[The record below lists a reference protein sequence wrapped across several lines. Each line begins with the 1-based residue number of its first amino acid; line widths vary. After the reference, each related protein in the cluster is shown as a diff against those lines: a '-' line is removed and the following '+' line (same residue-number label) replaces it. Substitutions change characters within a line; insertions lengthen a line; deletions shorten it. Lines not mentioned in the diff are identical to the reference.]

1 MDYVAS
7 QLEGN
12 KMTVFLTAF
21 LWTLIVIA
29 CIVII
34 PAFIFTAIDIIFD
47 IDIDL
52 FIHLELLHTL
62 TVFPIMLGFIYLRFN
77 IQKRDEIDFHFF
89 EFNEYEEK
97 LIRKM
102 GYRFEE
108 DIDFYEVQNIFGIKR
123 DRVSCTTTVHNKRS
137 GDSSVCLKK
146 K

>member
-1 MDYVAS
+1 
-7 QLEGN
+7 
-12 KMTVFLTAF
+12 MTVFLTAF

-34 PAFIFTAIDIIFD
+34 PTFIFTLIDIIFD

-62 TVFPIMLGFIYLRFN
+62 TVFPIMLGFIYLRFK
-77 IQKRDEIDFHFF
+77 IQKRDEMNFYFF

-97 LIRKM
+97 LIRKI

-108 DIDFYEVQNIFGIKR
+108 DIDFYEVQNIFGAKR
-123 DRVSCTTTVHNKRS
+123 DRVSCTTTVHLN
-137 GDSSVCLKK
+137 
-146 K
+146 

>member
-137 GDSSVCLKK
+137 GNSSVCLKK

>member
-1 MDYVAS
+1 
-7 QLEGN
+7 
-12 KMTVFLTAF
+12 MTVFLTAF
-21 LWTLIVIA
+21 LWILIIMA

-77 IQKRDEIDFHFF
+77 IQKRDEMNFHFF

-97 LIRKM
+97 LIKKM

-108 DIDFYEVQNIFGIKR
+108 DIDFYEIQNIFGAKR
-123 DRVSCTTTVHNKRS
+123 DRVSCTTTVY
-137 GDSSVCLKK
+137 KK
-146 K
+146 AK

>member
-1 MDYVAS
+1 
-7 QLEGN
+7 
-12 KMTVFLTAF
+12 MTVFLTAF
-21 LWTLIVIA
+21 LWILIIMA

-77 IQKRDEIDFHFF
+77 IQKRDETDFCFF

-97 LIRKM
+97 LIKKM

-108 DIDFYEVQNIFGIKR
+108 DIDFYEEQNIFGAKR
-123 DRVSCTTTVHNKRS
+123 DRVSCTTTVY
-137 GDSSVCLKK
+137 KK
-146 K
+146 AK

>member
-1 MDYVAS
+1 
-7 QLEGN
+7 
-12 KMTVFLTAF
+12 MTVFLTAF

-34 PAFIFTAIDIIFD
+34 PAFIFTLIDIIFD
-47 IDIDL
+47 VDIDF

>member
-1 MDYVAS
+1 
-7 QLEGN
+7 
-12 KMTVFLTAF
+12 MTVFLTAF
-21 LWTLIVIA
+21 LWILIIMA

-62 TVFPIMLGFIYLRFN
+62 TVFPIMLGFIYLRFK
-77 IQKRDEIDFHFF
+77 IQKRDEMDFYFF

-108 DIDFYEVQNIFGIKR
+108 DIDFHEVQNIFGTKR
-123 DRVSCTTTVHNKRS
+123 DRVSCTTTVYNKRS

>member
-1 MDYVAS
+1 
-7 QLEGN
+7 
-12 KMTVFLTAF
+12 MTVFLTAF

-34 PAFIFTAIDIIFD
+34 PAFIFTLIDIIFD
-47 IDIDL
+47 VDIDF

-62 TVFPIMLGFIYLRFN
+62 TVFPIMLGFIFLRFN
-77 IQKRDEIDFHFF
+77 IQKRDEMNFYFF

-97 LIRKM
+97 LIKKM

-108 DIDFYEVQNIFGIKR
+108 DIDFYEVQNVFGAKR
-123 DRVSCTTTVHNKRS
+123 DRVSCTTTVYNNRS
-137 GDSSVCLKK
+137 GDSRLCLKK

>member
-1 MDYVAS
+1 
-7 QLEGN
+7 
-12 KMTVFLTAF
+12 MTVFLTAF

-34 PAFIFTAIDIIFD
+34 PAFIFMAIDIIFD

-77 IQKRDEIDFHFF
+77 IQKRDEMDFYFF

-97 LIRKM
+97 LIKKM

-108 DIDFYEVQNIFGIKR
+108 DIDFYEVQNVFGAKR
-123 DRVSCTTTVHNKRS
+123 DRVSCTTTVYNNRS
-137 GDSSVCLKK
+137 GDSRLCLKK

>member
-1 MDYVAS
+1 
-7 QLEGN
+7 
-12 KMTVFLTAF
+12 MTLFLTAF
-21 LWTLIVIA
+21 LWSLIIIA

>member
-1 MDYVAS
+1 
-7 QLEGN
+7 
-12 KMTVFLTAF
+12 MTLFLTAF
-21 LWTLIVIA
+21 LWSLIIIA

-62 TVFPIMLGFIYLRFN
+62 TVFPIMLGFIYLRFK
-77 IQKRDEIDFHFF
+77 IQKRDEMDFYFF

-108 DIDFYEVQNIFGIKR
+108 DIDFYEVQNVFGAKR

>member
-1 MDYVAS
+1 
-7 QLEGN
+7 
-12 KMTVFLTAF
+12 MTVFLTAF
-21 LWTLIVIA
+21 LWSLIIMA

-77 IQKRDEIDFHFF
+77 IQKRDETDFCFF

-97 LIRKM
+97 LIKKM

-108 DIDFYEVQNIFGIKR
+108 DIDFYEEQNIFGAKR
-123 DRVSCTTTVHNKRS
+123 DRVSCTTTVY
-137 GDSSVCLKK
+137 KK
-146 K
+146 AK

>member
-1 MDYVAS
+1 
-7 QLEGN
+7 
-12 KMTVFLTAF
+12 MTVFLTAF
-21 LWTLIVIA
+21 LWILIIMA

-77 IQKRDEIDFHFF
+77 IQKRDEMDFHFF

-108 DIDFYEVQNIFGIKR
+108 DIDFYEIQNIFGAKR
-123 DRVSCTTTVHNKRS
+123 DRVSSTTIVYNKRS

>member
-1 MDYVAS
+1 
-7 QLEGN
+7 
-12 KMTVFLTAF
+12 MTVFLTAF

-34 PAFIFTAIDIIFD
+34 PAFIFTLIDIIFD
-47 IDIDL
+47 IDIDF

-62 TVFPIMLGFIYLRFN
+62 IIFPIMLGFIYLRFN
-77 IQKRDEIDFHFF
+77 IQKRDEMNFYFF

-97 LIRKM
+97 LIKKM

-108 DIDFYEVQNIFGIKR
+108 DIDFYEVQNVFGAKR
-123 DRVSCTTTVHNKRS
+123 DRVSYTTTVYNNRS
-137 GDSSVCLKK
+137 GDSRLCLKK

>member
-1 MDYVAS
+1 
-7 QLEGN
+7 
-12 KMTVFLTAF
+12 MTVFLTAF

>member
-1 MDYVAS
+1 
-7 QLEGN
+7 
-12 KMTVFLTAF
+12 MTVFLTAF
-21 LWTLIVIA
+21 LWSLIIMA

-34 PAFIFTAIDIIFD
+34 PAFIFTVIDIIFD

-62 TVFPIMLGFIYLRFN
+62 TVFPIMLGFIYLRFH
-77 IQKRDEIDFHFF
+77 IQKRDEMDFYFF

-108 DIDFYEVQNIFGIKR
+108 DIDFYEVQNIFGAKR
-123 DRVSCTTTVHNKRS
+123 DRVSCTTTVYNKRS

>member
-1 MDYVAS
+1 
-7 QLEGN
+7 
-12 KMTVFLTAF
+12 MTVFLTAF
-21 LWTLIVIA
+21 LWTLIIMV

-62 TVFPIMLGFIYLRFN
+62 TVFPIMLGFIYLRFK
-77 IQKRDEIDFHFF
+77 IQKRDEMDFYFF

-108 DIDFYEVQNIFGIKR
+108 DIDFYEVQNIFGAKR
-123 DRVSCTTTVHNKRS
+123 DRVSCTTTVY
-137 GDSSVCLKK
+137 KK
-146 K
+146 AK

>member
-1 MDYVAS
+1 
-7 QLEGN
+7 
-12 KMTVFLTAF
+12 MTVFLTAF

-34 PAFIFTAIDIIFD
+34 PAFIFTLIDIIFD

-77 IQKRDEIDFHFF
+77 IQKRDEMDFYFF

-97 LIRKM
+97 LIKKM

-108 DIDFYEVQNIFGIKR
+108 DIDFYEVQNVFGAKR
-123 DRVSCTTTVHNKRS
+123 DRVSCTTTVYNNRS
-137 GDSSVCLKK
+137 GDSRLCLKK

>member
-1 MDYVAS
+1 
-7 QLEGN
+7 
-12 KMTVFLTAF
+12 MTVFLTAF
-21 LWTLIVIA
+21 LWSLIVIA

-34 PAFIFTAIDIIFD
+34 PAFIFTIIDIIFD

-77 IQKRDEIDFHFF
+77 IQKRDETDFCFF

-97 LIRKM
+97 LIKKM

-108 DIDFYEVQNIFGIKR
+108 DIDFYEEQNIFGAKR
-123 DRVSCTTTVHNKRS
+123 DRVSCTTTVY
-137 GDSSVCLKK
+137 KK
-146 K
+146 AK

>member
-1 MDYVAS
+1 
-7 QLEGN
+7 
-12 KMTVFLTAF
+12 MTVFLTAF

-77 IQKRDEIDFHFF
+77 IQKRDEIDFYFF

-123 DRVSCTTTVHNKRS
+123 DRVSCTTTVYNKRS

>member
-1 MDYVAS
+1 
-7 QLEGN
+7 
-12 KMTVFLTAF
+12 MTVFLTAF

-77 IQKRDEIDFHFF
+77 IQKRDEMDFYFF

-97 LIRKM
+97 LIKKM

-108 DIDFYEVQNIFGIKR
+108 DIDFYEEQNIFGAKL
-123 DRVSCTTTVHNKRS
+123 DRVSSTTTVYNKRS
-137 GDSSVCLKK
+137 GDSSACLKK

>member
-1 MDYVAS
+1 
-7 QLEGN
+7 
-12 KMTVFLTAF
+12 MTVFLTAF

-77 IQKRDEIDFHFF
+77 IQKRDEIDFYFF

>member
-1 MDYVAS
+1 
-7 QLEGN
+7 
-12 KMTVFLTAF
+12 MTLFLTAF
-21 LWTLIVIA
+21 LLTLIVIA

-77 IQKRDEIDFHFF
+77 IQKRDETDFYFF

-97 LIRKM
+97 LIKKM

-108 DIDFYEVQNIFGIKR
+108 DIDFYEEQNIFGAKR
-123 DRVSCTTTVHNKRS
+123 DRVSSTTTVY
-137 GDSSVCLKK
+137 KK
-146 K
+146 AK

>member
-1 MDYVAS
+1 
-7 QLEGN
+7 
-12 KMTVFLTAF
+12 MTVFLTAF
-21 LWTLIVIA
+21 LWSLIIMA

-62 TVFPIMLGFIYLRFN
+62 TVFPIMLGFIYLRFK
-77 IQKRDEIDFHFF
+77 IQKRDEIDFYFF

-97 LIRKM
+97 LIKKM

-108 DIDFYEVQNIFGIKR
+108 DIDFYEEQNIFGAKR
-123 DRVSCTTTVHNKRS
+123 DRVSCTTTVY
-137 GDSSVCLKK
+137 KK
-146 K
+146 AK

>member
-1 MDYVAS
+1 
-7 QLEGN
+7 
-12 KMTVFLTAF
+12 MTVFLTAF

-77 IQKRDEIDFHFF
+77 VQKRDEIDFHFF

>member
-1 MDYVAS
+1 
-7 QLEGN
+7 
-12 KMTVFLTAF
+12 MTVFLTAF
-21 LWTLIVIA
+21 LWSLIIMA

-62 TVFPIMLGFIYLRFN
+62 TVFPIMLGFIYLRFK
-77 IQKRDEIDFHFF
+77 IQKRDEIDFYFF

-97 LIRKM
+97 LIKKM

-108 DIDFYEVQNIFGIKR
+108 DIDFYEEQNIFGAKR
-123 DRVSCTTTVHNKRS
+123 DRVSSSTTVYNKRS
-137 GDSSVCLKK
+137 
-146 K
+146 

>member
-1 MDYVAS
+1 
-7 QLEGN
+7 
-12 KMTVFLTAF
+12 MTVFLTAF
-21 LWTLIVIA
+21 LWSLIIMA

-62 TVFPIMLGFIYLRFN
+62 TVFPIMLGFIYLRFK
-77 IQKRDEIDFHFF
+77 IQKRDEIDFYFF

-97 LIRKM
+97 LIKKM

>member
-1 MDYVAS
+1 
-7 QLEGN
+7 
-12 KMTVFLTAF
+12 MTVFLTAF

-62 TVFPIMLGFIYLRFN
+62 NVLPIMLGFIYLRFN

>member
-1 MDYVAS
+1 
-7 QLEGN
+7 
-12 KMTVFLTAF
+12 MTVFLTAF

-77 IQKRDEIDFHFF
+77 IQKRDEIDFYFF
-89 EFNEYEEK
+89 DFNEYEEK

>member
-1 MDYVAS
+1 
-7 QLEGN
+7 
-12 KMTVFLTAF
+12 MTVFLTAF

-34 PAFIFTAIDIIFD
+34 PAFIFTLIDIIFD

-62 TVFPIMLGFIYLRFN
+62 TVFPIMLGFIYLRFK
-77 IQKRDEIDFHFF
+77 IQKRDEMDFHFF

-108 DIDFYEVQNIFGIKR
+108 DIDFYEVQNIFGAKR
-123 DRVSCTTTVHNKRS
+123 DRVSCTTTVYKI
-137 GDSSVCLKK
+137 G
-146 K
+146 